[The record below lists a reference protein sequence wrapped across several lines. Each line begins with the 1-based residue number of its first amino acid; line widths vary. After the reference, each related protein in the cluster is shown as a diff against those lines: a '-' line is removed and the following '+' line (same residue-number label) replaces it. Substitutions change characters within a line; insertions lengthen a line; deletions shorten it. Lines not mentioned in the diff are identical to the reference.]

1 MMTETGFPTLPQ
13 GHKRFSVEQ
22 LLIEV
27 APELGIR
34 PGALQAL
41 LHMMKRTKP
50 DHWTSPDREPVFFA
64 AQDETAA
71 ALGKSRRSLFNIEKR
86 LEELGLIEKRVKGN
100 GQRSAIGDCG
110 IVFSRLI
117 ALVPDL
123 LRLAEH
129 LKTERKEH
137 KALRNRRSTYV
148 RYIKQR
154 LSEDAESAQG
164 AIGAVLEAFQAWP
177 RADALSRLSNEQLEA
192 HVNDAQALCAT
203 LDEICDLHHDSSGKP
218 AQNFPCFI
226 QENNQETHLVNCNVP
241 IHKRS
246 AGKPA
251 QDNQISPP
259 PIGSGDC
266 LEKDDEAAAVAR
278 NTQFLSRLKPDHL
291 FRLASKDMQA
301 MISQCAGGSSDL
313 REFHFLD
320 AAERMCANLGINHSA
335 WVQAVQT
342 MGQASA
348 MIAVLLLDANR
359 DHPTAPVQNVGGALR
374 AMTRRFRGGGLNLVG
389 SLIGLSRRR
398 GL

>member
-1 MMTETGFPTLPQ
+1 MSITGFPTLPQ

-22 LLIEV
+22 LLLEV
-27 APELGIR
+27 APEIGLR

-50 DHWTSPDREPVFFA
+50 DHWTDPDREPVFFA

-86 LEELGLIEKRVKGN
+86 LEELGLVEKRVKGN
-100 GQRSAIGDCG
+100 GQRSAIGGCG
-110 IVFSRLI
+110 IVFSKLI
-117 ALVPDL
+117 TLVPDL
-123 LRLAEH
+123 MRLAEH
-129 LKTERKEH
+129 LNAERKEH

-154 LSEDAESAQG
+154 LPDDADARHG
-164 AIGAVLEAFQAWP
+164 AIAAVIEAFDAWP
-177 RADALSRLSNEQLEA
+177 RADALPRFSLEQMEA
-192 HVNDAQALCAT
+192 HLKDAQALCVS
-203 LDEICDLHHDSSGKP
+203 LDEILDLHHDSSGKP

-226 QENNQETHLVNCNVP
+226 QENNKETSIVTCNDTV
-241 IHKRS
+241 IKRS
-246 AGKPA
+246 TDKSA
-251 QDNQISPP
+251 QDDILTPAP
-259 PIGSGDC
+259 CGSDDC
-266 LEKDDEAAAVAR
+266 LESKNEEANAAR
-278 NTQFLSRLKPDHL
+278 NAQFLARLKPDRL
-291 FRLASKDMQA
+291 FCLASKDMQA
-301 MISQCAGGSSDL
+301 AISECSAGSAEL

-335 WVQAVQT
+335 WISAVQT

-359 DHPTAPVQNVGGALR
+359 DHPTAPVHNVGGALR
-374 AMTRRFRGGGLNLVG
+374 AMTRRFQAGNLNLVG
-389 SLIGLSRRR
+389 SLIGLTRRR

>member
-1 MMTETGFPTLPQ
+1 MSETGFPTLPQ

-27 APELGIR
+27 APQIGLR
-34 PGALQAL
+34 PVALQAL

-50 DHWTSPDREPVFFA
+50 DHWTDPSHEPVFFA

-71 ALGKSRRSLFNIEKR
+71 ALGKSRRSLFNIERR
-86 LEELGLIEKRVKGN
+86 LEEMGLVEKRVKGN
-100 GQRSAIGDCG
+100 GQRSSIGNCG
-110 IVFSRLI
+110 IVFSKLI
-117 ALVPDL
+117 SLVPDL

-129 LKTERKEH
+129 LRDERKEH

-154 LSEDAESAQG
+154 LRENADEDGGALG
-164 AIGAVLEAFQAWP
+164 AIMEVFASWP

-192 HVNDAQALCAT
+192 HVNDAQILCVT
-203 LDEICDLHHDSSGKP
+203 LDEIQDLHHDSSGKP
-218 AQNFPCFI
+218 AQKFPCFI
-226 QENNQETHLVNCNVP
+226 QENNKEDSPVFCNERVY
-241 IHKRS
+241 KRS
-246 AGKPA
+246 ADKPA
-251 QDNQISPP
+251 QNRIRTPSPD
-259 PIGSGDC
+259 GSGDC
-266 LEKDDEAAAVAR
+266 RERNDEDANAAR
-278 NTQFLSRLKPDHL
+278 NTQFLTRLKPDHL
-291 FRLASKDMQA
+291 FRLASNDMQA
-301 MISQCAGGSSDL
+301 MLSECSKGSAEL

-359 DHPTAPVQNVGGALR
+359 DHPTAPVHNVGGALR
-374 AMTRRFRGGGLNLVG
+374 AMTRRYRGGSLNLVG